1 MGAIEAVLP
10 DKKHMA
16 SVSLVFDD
24 EQSAYLRRLSEKMNL
39 DFGEF
44 IPHVTL
50 INVTDRDMP
59 RLKLAAVAL
68 PSLDKLVLDGI
79 NFLLDG
85 SGRCVWVE
93 IRTQKTAWMIE
104 VRKRLLALL
113 NDIHPG
119 LDVDAFR
126 PHITLGC
133 VDINVLDDVNM
144 STVATRLPIIAEPR
158 AAACYNGEYGKV
170 IEVVE

>member
-24 EQSAYLRRLSEKMNL
+24 KQNAYLRELSEKMNL

-59 RLKLAAVAL
+59 RLKLAAAVL

-79 NFLLDG
+79 NFLPDEAG
-85 SGRCVWVE
+85 NCVWVE
-93 IRTQKTAWMIE
+93 LRTQKTAWMLE
-104 VRKRLLALL
+104 ARQQLLAAL
-113 NDIHPG
+113 DGIHPG
-119 LDVDAFR
+119 LDVDGFR

-133 VDINVLDDVNM
+133 VEAGTLDDVNM
-144 STVATRLPIIAEPR
+144 RAISGQLPVITEPR
-158 AAACYNGEYGKV
+158 AAACYNGVHGKV
-170 IEVVE
+170 VEVVE